1 MSEVKVRITAQNET
15 QTGFQAVLNDAKK
28 TAAQVQQTMSASAA
42 PAPSQRAQ
50 AQPFQI
56 GDVLAENSRKSY
68 DAQRGALEEMLG
80 QLRSARQLAA
90 QPVDMSVASE
100 RTIATSS
107 KASQSIRALA
117 SDLLNA
123 NSAGDVFSAIINRLT
138 TALGGLVAGA
148 AGFALGRIIAGQI
161 DQATASMENL
171 NSASASLNQSLNS
184 LNAPNLTF
192 EQLGSAVASVTSN
205 INALKTANEE
215 MQGSFRNKV
224 LDTAFKALGAIGQSP
239 LASAGGPL
247 GSAAGIAGA
256 GLGALGLGGGFL
268 DAANQEEEAGV
279 AAARA
284 SIAVRL
290 KQLTQDEIALSK
302 TRTDEER
309 KLLQLQ
315 QERAQLRQV
324 VGAAGGQKAVDEL
337 NKLFAAQDAA
347 QKQGEKTGTRLG
359 NVLGKQLG
367 PGDAQ
372 GIEQFRREQ
381 EAARRALGPEFGP
394 GTAEAATGG
403 FRVDQAMFQQQQA
416 EEAARLLMQQQQQAF
431 QGSQGA
437 SAFQRIGFAS
447 NEFFDTR
454 KAKDPAAET
463 AKAVSVLKKIQEILS
478 KGEPLVLANTNS

>member
-1 MSEVKVRITAQNET
+1 MAEVKVRITAQNET

-28 TAAQVQQTMSASAA
+28 TAAQVQQTMSNGTATT
-42 PAPSQRAQ
+42 PRQRE

-56 GDVLAENSRKSY
+56 GDVLAENAKKSY
-68 DAQRGALEEMLG
+68 DAQRGALQEMLG
-80 QLRSARQLAA
+80 ELRSARQLAT

-138 TALGGLVAGA
+138 TALGGLIAGA

-171 NSASASLNQSLNS
+171 NSASASLNESLNS
-184 LNAPNLTF
+184 LNAPSLTF
-192 EQLGSAVASVTSN
+192 EQLGSAVSSVTTK

-224 LDTAFKALGAIGQSP
+224 LDTAFKALGTIGQLP
-239 LASAGGPL
+239 FASAGGPL

-256 GLGALGLGGGFL
+256 GISALGLDGGFL

-290 KQLTQDEIALSK
+290 KQLTADEIALSK
-302 TRTDEER
+302 TRTEEER

-324 VGAAGGQKAVDEL
+324 VGEAGGKKAVDEL

-347 QKQGEKTGTRLG
+347 QKQAEKTGTRFG
-359 NVLGKQLG
+359 NVTGKQLG
-367 PGDAQ
+367 PGDTQ

-403 FRVDQAMFQQQQA
+403 FRVDAAMFQQQQA

-431 QGSQGA
+431 QGSSGA
-437 SAFQRIGFAS
+437 SAFQRVGLAT
-447 NEFFDTR
+447 NEFFDTS
-454 KAKDPAAET
+454 KPKDPAADT
-463 AKAVSVLKKIQEILS
+463 KRAADFAKQILEVLK
-478 KGEPLVLANTNS
+478 KGEPLVLNPTSS

>member
-1 MSEVKVRITAQNET
+1 MAEVKVRITAQNET

-28 TAAQVQQTMSASAA
+28 TAAQVQQTMSASTA
-42 PAPSQRAQ
+42 PSPSQRAQ
-50 AQPFQI
+50 AKPFEI
-56 GDVLAENSRKSY
+56 GDVLAENARKSY
-68 DAQRGALEEMLG
+68 DAQRGALQEMLG
-80 QLRSARQLAA
+80 DLRSARQLAT

-138 TALGGLVAGA
+138 TALGGLIAGA

-171 NSASASLNQSLNS
+171 NSASASLNESLNS
-184 LNAPNLTF
+184 LNAPSLTF
-192 EQLGSAVASVTSN
+192 EQLGSAVSSVTTK

-224 LDTAFKALGAIGQSP
+224 LDTAFKALGTIGQLP
-239 LASAGGPL
+239 FASAGGPL

-256 GLGALGLGGGFL
+256 GISALGLGGGFL

-290 KQLTQDEIALSK
+290 KQLTADEIALSK

-324 VGAAGGQKAVDEL
+324 VGEAGGQKAVDEL

-347 QKQGEKTGTRLG
+347 QKQAQKTGTRLG
-359 NVLGKQLG
+359 DVTGKQFG
-367 PGDAQ
+367 PGSIQ

-381 EAARRALGPEFGP
+381 EAARRAFGPEFAP

-403 FRVDQAMFQQQQA
+403 FRVDAAAFQQQQA
-416 EEAARLLMQQQQQAF
+416 EEAARLLMTQQQQSF
-431 QGSQGA
+431 QGSEGA
-437 SAFQRIGFAS
+437 SALQRIGFAS

-454 KAKDPAAET
+454 SKKDPAEAIERGN
-463 AKAVSVLKKIQEILS
+463 KILNEIKQALAT
-478 KGEPLVLANTNS
+478 GQPLVLGNN